1 MGVNLKE
8 RISFGFF
15 PRIFLVVPTFII
27 SWTDEGV
34 ALSLSWLCLG
44 ISFLV
49 KKRRKWGCK

>member
-1 MGVNLKE
+1 LKE